1 MSEFAYADLKP
12 YLDSLVPERH
22 PELLKMEAY
31 AKENDFPIVGP
42 ASGQFCYMIA
52 KMLGARSVFELG
64 SGYGYST
71 AWFARAVDE
80 NGGGVVHHV
89 VWDEDLSAMARE
101 HLSAMGFPA
110 TDSGKNARTMI
121 SYTVGEAVAAF
132 KKHDTEFDLVFN
144 DIDKDAYPD
153 TLEVVEQR
161 LRTGGGFITDN
172 AIWGGNVLTGED
184 DPDTT
189 AILKFTQMLTQSPKW
204 DTTLIPIRDGLL
216 LAIKR

>member
-1 MSEFAYADLKP
+1 
-12 YLDSLVPERH
+12 
-22 PELLKMEAY
+22 
-31 AKENDFPIVGP
+31 
-42 ASGQFCYMIA
+42 
-52 KMLGARSVFELG
+52 
-64 SGYGYST
+64 
-71 AWFARAVDE
+71 
-80 NGGGVVHHV
+80 
-89 VWDEDLSAMARE
+89 MARE

-121 SYTVGEAVAAF
+121 DFTVGEAVAAF

-153 TLEVVEQR
+153 TVVVVEQR